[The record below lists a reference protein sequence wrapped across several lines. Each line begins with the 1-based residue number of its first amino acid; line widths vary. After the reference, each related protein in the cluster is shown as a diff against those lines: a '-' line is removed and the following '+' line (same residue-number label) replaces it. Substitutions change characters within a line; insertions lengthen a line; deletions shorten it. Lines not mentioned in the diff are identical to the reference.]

1 LDSGR
6 ILVPSDRALQEI
18 SQYTILCLLQNG
30 LHDSTLKGESE
41 KMKRFALAIALAC
54 VLSGSA
60 LAGDVHSTGAPEPG
74 DMGNGGNQGSGG
86 RDDGN
91 QGSGN
96 FASLLNDIILD
107 LVF

>member
-1 LDSGR
+1 
-6 ILVPSDRALQEI
+6 
-18 SQYTILCLLQNG
+18 
-30 LHDSTLKGESE
+30 
-41 KMKRFALAIALAC
+41 MKRFALAIALAC

-60 LAGDVHSTGAPEPG
+60 FAGDIHSTGVPSPGETSGPPAPG

-91 QGSGN
+91 QGNGG
-96 FASLLNDIILD
+96 FASSLLNEILD